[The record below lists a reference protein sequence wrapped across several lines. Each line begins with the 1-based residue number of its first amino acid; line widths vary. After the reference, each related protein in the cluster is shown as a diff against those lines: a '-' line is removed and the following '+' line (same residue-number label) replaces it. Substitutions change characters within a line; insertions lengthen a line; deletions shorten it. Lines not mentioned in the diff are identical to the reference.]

1 MKKLFVGMFALMM
14 LMGLATSCNSKSDV
28 NNAAAETSEE
38 ATEEAT
44 EDVRALADLIKDA
57 KENGANWSVDEWK
70 AAYREMAINVKP
82 AMIEWKAVTDEF
94 EKDPT
99 NPEAAKKMESLLTN
113 TDLHAMEEF
122 INIAESTE
130 NGKIVSEDD
139 DFEKAMKEELGLP
152 DLD

>member
-14 LMGLATSCNSKSDV
+14 LIGLATSCNSKSDA
-28 NNAAAETSEE
+28 NNAGAETTEA
-38 ATEEAT
+38 ATEE
-44 EDVRALADLIKDA
+44 VRPLADLLKDA

-94 EKDPT
+94 DKDPT

-122 INIAESTE
+122 ITLAESTE

>member
-14 LMGLATSCNSKSDV
+14 LMGLATSCNSKSDA
-28 NNAAAETSEE
+28 NNAGAETTEA
-38 ATEEAT
+38 ATEE
-44 EDVRALADLIKDA
+44 VRPLADLLKDA

-82 AMIEWKAVTDEF
+82 AMIEWKTVTDEF
-94 EKDPT
+94 DKDT
-99 NPEAAKKMESLLTN
+99 SNPEIAKKMESLLTN

-122 INIAESTE
+122 ITLAESTE

>member
-14 LMGLATSCNSKSDV
+14 LMGLATSCNSKSDA
-28 NNAAAETSEE
+28 NSAAAESTEV
-38 ATEEAT
+38 ATEE
-44 EDVRALADLIKDA
+44 VRALENVIKDA

-82 AMIEWKAVTDEF
+82 AMLEGKDITDEF
-94 EKDPT
+94 EKDPS
-99 NPEAAKKMESLLTN
+99 NPEAAKKLEGLLTN

-122 INIAESTE
+122 INIAEATE
-130 NGKIVSEDD
+130 NGKIVTEDD
-139 DFEKAMKEELGLP
+139 EFEKALKDELGLP

>member
-1 MKKLFVGMFALMM
+1 MKKLFVGMFALVM
-14 LMGLATSCNSKSDV
+14 LMGLATSCNSKSDA
-28 NNAAAETSEE
+28 NNAGAETTEA
-38 ATEEAT
+38 ATEE
-44 EDVRALADLIKDA
+44 VRPLADLLKDA

-82 AMIEWKAVTDEF
+82 AMIEWKTVTDEF
-94 EKDPT
+94 DKDPT

-122 INIAESTE
+122 ITLAESTE

>member
-14 LMGLATSCNSKSDV
+14 LMGLATSCKSNSDA
-28 NNAAAETSEE
+28 NNAGAETTEA
-38 ATEEAT
+38 ATEE
-44 EDVRALADLIKDA
+44 VRPLADLLKDA

-82 AMIEWKAVTDEF
+82 AMIEWKTVTDEF
-94 EKDPT
+94 DKDPS
-99 NPEAAKKMESLLTN
+99 NPEIAKKMESLLTN

-122 INIAESTE
+122 ITLAESTE